1 MNWQVVKKFRDEG
14 QLEQARQLALEIL
27 EGDPSDFRTKSQ
39 YEWVIYAFIK
49 LIVANMDEQL
59 EKGTPVAAGDVERL
73 MARMEEY
80 RGLDPRLPELTCSN
94 MLRQIVKVA
103 SHLPKF
109 PGLIYWVGIDRLR
122 AEDWLPNEFEG
133 KTSAS
138 LAMKIARALCKWV
151 NSHPQASKK
160 QMGLALEWAERVK
173 KTTRS
178 EDVIWLDWDMAILLR
193 QRGEFHRAAEIL
205 ADVIKSKRNEFW
217 VWSEAGRLYQSEQPD
232 LALACFCRALE
243 CSAEPKFLVRTHREL
258 AELLAHQ
265 EEYSQAS
272 REVAITVEIRQ
283 TQGWPVGTEMEALIA
298 KSWYDPLANGA
309 QDPKEFYAKHSPAA
323 LALCFDVVETKG
335 VNFLCLFVPQAP
347 KDARPGWKPKQ
358 LTRFAVRDSGGKAWS
373 LIGPGMRKVEFDAG
387 APLTLVVGRQHGD
400 DRQTVIHVAERLDGT
415 RWDCLESGAG
425 VIARKENS
433 EQLAKIFIVGFCEE
447 VSVELSPEKSMS
459 IGDGV
464 RFGMV
469 RHPKKD
475 RVEIFNVEAG
485 DLPQKDVRRVHGQ
498 LRRHPNGFGF
508 VDDAFVPPDV
518 VESVDLGIVDV
529 TGLAIYAMNRKKNEL
544 GWRVVRLGAAPVH
557 VA

>member
-1 MNWQVVKKFRDEG
+1 MNWQVVKKFRDGG

-39 YEWVIYAFIK
+39 YEWVIYAFVK
-49 LIVANMDEQL
+49 LIVADMDDQL
-59 EKGTPVAAGDVERL
+59 EKGSPIAAGDVERL

-80 RGLDPRLPELTCSN
+80 RALDPRLPELTCSN

-133 KTSAS
+133 KKSAS

-178 EDVIWLDWDMAILLR
+178 EDAIWLDWDMAILLR

-205 ADVIKSKRNEFW
+205 ADVIKAKRNEFW

-309 QDPKEFYAKHSPAA
+309 QDPQEFYAKHSSAA
-323 LALCFDVVETKG
+323 LALCFDVVETK
-335 VNFLCLFVPQAP
+335 VANFLHLFYPQAS
-347 KDARPGWKPKQ
+347 KDSRPGRKPRP
-358 LTRFAVRDSGGKAWS
+358 LARFAIRDANGRTWNLVSPK
-373 LIGPGMRKVEFDAG
+373 MRTPDLETG
-387 APLTLVVGRQHGD
+387 TPLTIVLGRQNGD
-400 DRQTVIHVAERLDGT
+400 DRQTIVHVSARPDGS
-415 RWDCLESGAG
+415 RWDCLESGGG
-425 VIARKENS
+425 VVARENDVKRIHGN
-433 EQLAKIFIVGFCEE
+433 L
-447 VSVELSPEKSMS
+447 L
-459 IGDGV
+459 
-464 RFGMV
+464 
-469 RHPKKD
+469 RHAD
-475 RVEIFNVEAG
+475 
-485 DLPQKDVRRVHGQ
+485 
-498 LRRHPNGFGF
+498 GFGF
-508 VDDAFVPPDV
+508 VDHAFVPQNIV
-518 VESVDLGIVDV
+518 QSVDLATVDV
-529 TGLAIYAMNRKKNEL
+529 SGLAIYAMNRTKNEL
-544 GWRVVRLGAAPVH
+544 GWRVVKLDAA
-557 VA
+557 